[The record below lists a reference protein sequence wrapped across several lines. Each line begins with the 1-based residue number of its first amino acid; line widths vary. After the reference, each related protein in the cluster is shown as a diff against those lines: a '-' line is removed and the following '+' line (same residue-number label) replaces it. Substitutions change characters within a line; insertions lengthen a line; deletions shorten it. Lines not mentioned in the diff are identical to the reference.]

1 MMLWLLATLPVVT
14 TLWGIAHRLK
24 AVNPAANAPTSG
36 ARVAP
41 RTERDPRTA
50 VCTDTEERSANP
62 RTGRT
67 PVENPEFRHNMHKEN
82 NA

>member
-1 MMLWLLATLPVVT
+1 MMLWLLATLSVVT
-14 TLWGIAHRLK
+14 ISWGIAHRLK
-24 AVNPAANAPTSG
+24 AVNPAANCLASG

-41 RTERDPRTA
+41 TTA
-50 VCTDTEERSANP
+50 PDVRSAACTDTEKRSANP

-67 PVENPEFRHNMHKEN
+67 PAENPELRHNTHKEN